1 MITFTNEPADV
12 RRTAIYDLLKEQV
25 CIVTFTKVDGS
36 RREMPC
42 TLSEA
47 IIPPAPVHKTNTG
60 NPVDFPKTKK
70 VNPAVMSVFCT
81 DKLEW
86 RSFRLENVIE
96 VKPQE

>member
-1 MITFTNEPADV
+1 MITFTDEPADV
-12 RRTAIYDLLKEQV
+12 RRAAIYDLLKERV
-25 CIVTFTKVDGS
+25 CVVTFTKVDGS

-70 VNPAVMSVFCT
+70 TNPAVMSVFCT